1 MSRNKMY
8 ILAVILIL
16 IMCVSGIYAFTNS
29 TIVNVKN
36 ELNTGVVKIE
46 LNEYS
51 KNVDGTESLY
61 NDVNLNVLPGQV
73 ISLIPRIS
81 NLGDS
86 SYVRAKIG
94 YSNSDNSTATLTQDE
109 INGIST
115 KWLKKGD
122 YWYYTEPL
130 KSGENVDIFSS
141 VTIPANLSNDYQGKE
156 FKLDITAEAVQ
167 AENFKPDFDSNSPWN
182 GIEAKDASVE
192 NYKTDKIQKNNST
205 KVEYE
210 NNADSYIEVPDNF
223 FNKLGRVMPGDV
235 LIDEV
240 TIQNK
245 TSKEVEYYVSTEKG
259 NELSDTETELLE
271 KLRLNITSDNKKIY
285 EGKLDKIDNL
295 SLGKYT
301 KNEASKLLFTI
312 TVPEELQNE
321 YANLSATLNWKF
333 SVKVPDDEKQDEPE
347 KEEQKDDKP
356 VEEPKEEKTN
366 PPSPQTGD
374 VKIKVA
380 VGIFLIS
387 AIGLFVIIIA
397 ERKLRN
403 KEKNN

>member
-1 MSRNKMY
+1 
-8 ILAVILIL
+8 
-16 IMCVSGIYAFTNS
+16 
-29 TIVNVKN
+29 
-36 ELNTGVVKIE
+36 
-46 LNEYS
+46 
-51 KNVDGTESLY
+51 
-61 NDVNLNVLPGQV
+61 
-73 ISLIPRIS
+73 
-81 NLGDS
+81 
-86 SYVRAKIG
+86 
-94 YSNSDNSTATLTQDE
+94 
-109 INGIST
+109 
-115 KWLKKGD
+115 
-122 YWYYTEPL
+122 
-130 KSGENVDIFSS
+130 
-141 VTIPANLSNDYQGKE
+141 
-156 FKLDITAEAVQ
+156 
-167 AENFKPDFDSNSPWN
+167 
-182 GIEAKDASVE
+182 
-192 NYKTDKIQKNNST
+192 
-205 KVEYE
+205 
-210 NNADSYIEVPDNF
+210 
-223 FNKLGRVMPGDV
+223 MPGDV

>member
-347 KEEQKDDKP
+347 KEEQKDDKA

-380 VGIFLIS
+380 VGIFFIS
-387 AIGLFVIIIA
+387 AIGLIVIIIA

>member
-8 ILAVILIL
+8 ILVVILIL

-387 AIGLFVIIIA
+387 AIGLIVIIIA

>member
-8 ILAVILIL
+8 ILAVMLIL
-16 IMCVSGIYAFTNS
+16 IMFVSGIYAFTNS

-36 ELNTGVVKIE
+36 ELNTGAVKIE

-61 NDVNLNVLPGQV
+61 SDVNLNVLPGQV

-81 NLGDS
+81 NIGDS

-94 YSNSDNSTATLTQDE
+94 YSNSDNSTATLTQKE
-109 INGIST
+109 INGIGE
-115 KWLKKGD
+115 KWIKKGD

-130 KSGENVDIFSS
+130 KSGENVDIFNS
-141 VTIPANLSNDYQGKE
+141 VTIPTNLSNDYQGKE
-156 FKLDITAEAVQ
+156 FRLDITAEAVQ
-167 AENFKPDFDSNSPWN
+167 AENFKPDFDSNSPWS
-182 GIEAKDASVE
+182 GIEVKEASVE
-192 NYKTDKIQKNNST
+192 NYKTDKIQKNNSS

-210 NNADSYIEVPDNF
+210 NNANSYIKVSDTF

-235 LIDEV
+235 LTEEV
-240 TIQNK
+240 TIQNQ

-259 NELSDTETELLE
+259 KELSDIETELLE
-271 KLRLNITSDNKKIY
+271 KLKLNITLNDKKIY
-285 EGKLDKIDNL
+285 EGKLYKIENL

-321 YANLSATLNWKF
+321 YANLSATLDWKF
-333 SVKVPDDEKQDEPE
+333 SVKVPDDKKQDEPQKDE
-347 KEEQKDDKP
+347 PKDDKP
-356 VEEPKEEKTN
+356 VEEPTEEKVT

-374 VKIKVA
+374 IKIKA
-380 VGIFLIS
+380 AIGIFLIS
-387 AIGLFVIIIA
+387 AIGLIIIIIA